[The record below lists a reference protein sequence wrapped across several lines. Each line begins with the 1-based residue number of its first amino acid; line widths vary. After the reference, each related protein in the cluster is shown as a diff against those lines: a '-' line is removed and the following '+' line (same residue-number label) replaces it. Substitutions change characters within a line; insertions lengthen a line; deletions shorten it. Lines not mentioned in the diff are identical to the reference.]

1 MNFYNTKNTSALP
14 SKCVLQP
21 AGVSHFPPS
30 VEITD
35 QWNNGGSGI
44 SNANASHAALGEYF
58 ERRHF
63 YMEVF
68 PERSGVLE
76 TALSPTE
83 VEKFVRAFRQTADR
97 AIIDKDIRQHTFS
110 LSKAYR
116 CEDFSACYIPSACL
130 SLSAHTIASDSWV
143 YPLRD
148 TCGCCFHS
156 DPILAMLG
164 SLKEQLERQF
174 LAKFWLT
181 KTCSKIVKY
190 EDATELLTK
199 SDVYKLYQSLNVSG
213 DVTILDISDSDFPGT
228 CLLTIYGNKDPTRH
242 VRYCAGMAY
251 AATAKEALSKSILE
265 LWQTYRYIDL
275 HGALQR
281 KITDIEDPYLRYFL
295 SCNSYI
301 TYQNI
306 TTVYSQNHKQRDNL
320 SKFSVNGLLS
330 SLKSL
335 GITGFFYI
343 KPITIETDC
352 YYAAKYIS
360 PDLFLHMNNAQNI
373 NTDNLYS
380 QYFSHEIHNDRLTM
394 MVPFP

>member
-1 MNFYNTKNTSALP
+1 MNFHNDKNTSILP

-21 AGVSHFPPS
+21 AGFSHFPPS
-30 VEITD
+30 VEVSD

-63 YMEVF
+63 YMEIF
-68 PERSGVLE
+68 PEHSGLLE
-76 TALSPTE
+76 TDLSPTE
-83 VEKFVRAFRQTADR
+83 VEKFVHAFRQTADR
-97 AIIDKDIRQHTFS
+97 ETNGKEIRQHTFS

-130 SLSAHTIASDSWV
+130 SLSAHTIGSDSWI

-174 LAKFWLT
+174 LAKFWMT
-181 KTCSKIVKY
+181 KICSTIIEY
-190 EDATELLTK
+190 PHAANLLAK
-199 SDVYKLYQSLNVSG
+199 SDAYKLYQSLNASG
-213 DVTILDISDSDFPGT
+213 DVTIIDISDPSFPGT

-281 KITDIEDPYLRYFL
+281 KTTDIEDSYLRYFL
-295 SCNSYI
+295 NCNSYA

-306 TTVYSQNHKQRDNL
+306 TTAYSQNHKRRDA
-320 SKFSVNGLLS
+320 SFRFSVNGLLS
-330 SLKSL
+330 TLKRL

-343 KPITIETDC
+343 KPIKIETDC

-373 NTDNLYS
+373 NTDNHYS
-380 QYFSHEIHNDRLTM
+380 KDFLHKIHNDRLTM